1 MVHRFFQEAP
11 HYILVLHSPNRR
23 WGLMRKNSQ
32 YDVLDFPAILLCIDG
47 LSRWLR
53 LCKGLDVHR
62 LL

>member
-32 YDVLDFPAILLCIDG
+32 YDVLDFPAILFCIDG
-47 LSRWLR
+47 L
-53 LCKGLDVHR
+53 
-62 LL
+62 